1 MALLACEE
9 ARYEAAGRI
18 AVCADT
24 SHEAHG
30 EVRRRPAQER
40 ICIAVDLALKHHL
53 GSRWR
58 SIARQSRERLTEAGA
73 CALALGLSA

>member
-9 ARYEAAGRI
+9 ARHDAAGRI

-24 SHEAHG
+24 THEAHG
-30 EVRRRPAQER
+30 EVRRRPAEECVR
-40 ICIAVDLALKHHL
+40 IAVDLALKQRV
-53 GSRWR
+53 GPRWR
-58 SIARQSRERLTEAGA
+58 STAMQAQERLTEADA